1 MKRLTIAN
9 DPEQAA
15 IEFAEQYEKV
25 KPKLEFS
32 MIPKSIGS
40 SEKFWAKLVELKPEF
55 ISRVP
60 EVIRGSES
68 FAKLIDHQ
76 KFYNY
81 IPKRFLTAQDFEEH
95 KKSSNKTVSAYGSPV
110 EISTHDNFFWV
121 TYGAG
126 NYPWLAVS
134 KLTPEELFGKISEIN
149 PAKGIL
155 PELWSQKLADLIWE
169 SPMALVSYN
178 AIPEEF
184 VRKEWDELVNLFN
197 EKRFPIYRFRN
208 TMEDVEKL
216 SEYWS
221 QFKTEAEIK
230 QAIKIEKLIE
240 RCNNPYGYSVNIDM
254 RYVPDLY
261 YAENP
266 YEELWKTVEPI
277 IGDNQELIE
286 EFFNM
291 YDKKIARFIPKEK
304 FNYDWI
310 KRGRLF
316 GCYLR
321 NYEEAVEALELAESE
336 IEVLEAKDDIEK
348 ALCFMKETAMDYR
361 EMTDAE
367 YDAFVAPYIR
377 KFE

>member
-1 MKRLTIAN
+1 
-9 DPEQAA
+9 
-15 IEFAEQYEKV
+15 
-25 KPKLEFS
+25 
-32 MIPKSIGS
+32 
-40 SEKFWAKLVELKPEF
+40 
-55 ISRVP
+55 
-60 EVIRGSES
+60 
-68 FAKLIDHQ
+68 
-76 KFYNY
+76 
-81 IPKRFLTAQDFEEH
+81 
-95 KKSSNKTVSAYGSPV
+95 
-110 EISTHDNFFWV
+110 
-121 TYGAG
+121 
-126 NYPWLAVS
+126 
-134 KLTPEELFGKISEIN
+134 
-149 PAKGIL
+149 
-155 PELWSQKLADLIWE
+155 
-169 SPMALVSYN
+169 
-178 AIPEEF
+178 
-184 VRKEWDELVNLFN
+184 
-197 EKRFPIYRFRN
+197 
-208 TMEDVEKL
+208 
-216 SEYWS
+216 
-221 QFKTEAEIK
+221 
-230 QAIKIEKLIE
+230 
-240 RCNNPYGYSVNIDM
+240 M

-336 IEVLEAKDDIEK
+336 VEVLEAKDDIEK